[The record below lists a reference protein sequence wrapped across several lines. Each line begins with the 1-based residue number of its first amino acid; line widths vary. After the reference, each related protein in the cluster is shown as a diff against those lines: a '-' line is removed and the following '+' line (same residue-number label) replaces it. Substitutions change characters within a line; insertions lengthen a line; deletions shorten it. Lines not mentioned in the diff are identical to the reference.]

1 MSYKTDI
8 DFRPLEGYRYVG
20 TDFLSIAIISAMLAI
35 GLMFMLA
42 MLGAPLVVF
51 LLLWAATGG
60 VFVYVYRKQKAIQQK
75 NTAAFISFAQANG
88 FRLNQ
93 STELADCHGTIFLRG
108 HSKRITTQIG
118 GQLQDL
124 PFRLFN
130 YTYTVGSGKHRT
142 VYDAAVMELTLP
154 RKLPHMV
161 IDSLVEMDQGGQST
175 LPINFD
181 QSQRLNLEGDFYKY
195 FALYAP
201 DTYGVSALSI
211 IAPDVMETLM
221 RHAALCDIEII
232 DDKIY
237 FYWPEYPK
245 NQQDYQEMFA
255 TVGEVLDETARKLK
269 TGNIFSHPSQ
279 ASIHSDP
286 AATGVRLRP
295 GNAGAWIAAVVISYV
310 ALNMLQGVV
319 NSAFVA
325 ILQVA
330 IMGLIFVPMILN
342 HVKKARL
349 RKSLQERLKD
359 YEHLEK
365 AKA

>member
-1 MSYKTDI
+1 M
-8 DFRPLEGYRYVG
+8 G
-20 TDFLSIAIISAMLAI
+20 IAIMAAMLAI
-35 GLMFMLA
+35 GSMIILA
-42 MLGAPLVVF
+42 MLGAPFVVF
-51 LLLWAATGG
+51 LLLWITTGSG
-60 VFVYVYRKQKAIQQK
+60 FVYIYGKYKAISD
-75 NTAAFISFAQANG
+75 NNRSSLLGFLQANG
-88 FRLNQ
+88 FSSSQ
-93 STELADCHGTIFLRG
+93 STVVEERRGTLFLRG
-108 HSKRITTQIG
+108 HSKHISTQIG

-124 PFRLFN
+124 PFQLFN

-245 NQQDYQEMFA
+245 NRQDYQEMFA

-269 TGNIFSHPSQ
+269 SGNIFSHPSQ
-279 ASIHSDP
+279 ASVHSDP
-286 AATGVRLRP
+286 GASGVRLRP
-295 GNAGAWIAAVVISYV
+295 SNTRAWIAAIVVGYM
-310 ALNMLQGVV
+310 ALNLLQGVIQSGYV
-319 NSAFVA
+319 VLLQA
-325 ILQVA
+325 IV
-330 IMGLIFVPMILN
+330 MGFIFVPMILN

-359 YEHLEK
+359 YEHIEK